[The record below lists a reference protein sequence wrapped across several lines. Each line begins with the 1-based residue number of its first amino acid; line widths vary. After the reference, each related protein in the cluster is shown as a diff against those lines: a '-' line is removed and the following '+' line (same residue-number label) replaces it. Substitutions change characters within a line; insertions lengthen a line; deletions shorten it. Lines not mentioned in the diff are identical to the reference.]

1 MKYFLL
7 TTIAFLLFTGLKPKK
22 TYDISPADFGLKYK
36 EYEIE
41 TKDNYK
47 LKAWLFL
54 PPRTS
59 GTTVIICHDG
69 EGNMQKTIEKAGF
82 FMSMGY
88 KVLTYDYRGFGESD
102 DFDINE
108 KFFIYAQFQ
117 KDLDAVID
125 FADNQANN
133 TRVYLYG
140 KGMGAGLSLATGAN
154 SRKVQKVIA
163 DSPYKDLISLQAKFK
178 TAKSEDILIP
188 LAYDKNLIDPAVGL
202 ANKEAKLKKYL
213 IIYGGDDEIYDKSDM
228 KDLSKIQKDNTEL
241 EEIKKA
247 DYSSTYSNDK
257 TAYFKIIE
265 DFLSK

>member
-59 GTTVIICHDG
+59 GTTVLICHDG

-188 LAYDKNLIDPAVGL
+188 LAYDK
-202 ANKEAKLKKYL
+202 YL